1 MRWLSL
7 LAAFILLACG
17 LTLAVSVPS
26 STPADQGDS
35 AATIKTTTRVVLL
48 DVLVTDKAGQ
58 PVHGLKAGDFN
69 VLEDGKP
76 QQVRG
81 FEERGPTLNLSSA
94 PPPATS
100 LPPNTY
106 TNYLTAREP
115 GAVTILLFDTL
126 NTDRQSL
133 VSARKQLLLYLSKL
147 TSNDRVAL
155 FTLDSDLHQ
164 VHGFTDDPQELIA
177 TAQKL
182 SSSPHAMYSNN
193 RGVADE
199 LAQAVDAG
207 ITKSPQ
213 MYRAVTRFLWAEQE
227 GREESRTFVTMQGLN
242 QLARSMAVFP
252 GRKNLVWISGGFPFD
267 PSSTDPQMRRTGT
280 LLAATQIA
288 VYPIDVHG
296 VKYLGADG
304 AAPDAEVFAPRG
316 GSFDE
321 MSGQDQ
327 ELLSIHASMTSL
339 ATITG
344 GKTFFGRNDLEQAI
358 RDSVNSGTNYYTLAY
373 HPKNA
378 DWNGKFRKLTVKV
391 ANPELK
397 VQSRPG
403 YYAVADPLGT
413 PDINRTFTEVMQ
425 PTAPVSR
432 TLIMKARVLPPDENE
447 KPTRIDYLVDLHDI
461 SFHES
466 SDHKQVPDVMFVA
479 SVRDVAGKPNGS
491 ISSVVR
497 AGLTP
502 AQYDSL
508 LKTGMQLHQE
518 IVLKPGT
525 YQIRLGVVDRIS
537 GKIGTVDVPL
547 SVESKVATQ

>member
-1 MRWLSL
+1 MRWLSQ
-7 LAAFILLACG
+7 LAFFILLACG
-17 LTLAVSVPS
+17 LTLAASAPAS
-26 STPADQGDS
+26 NLADQGDS

-48 DVLVTDKAGQ
+48 DVLVADKAGQ
-58 PVHGLKAGDFN
+58 PVHGLKARDFT

-81 FEERGPTLNLSSA
+81 FEERGPTLSVSSA
-94 PPPATS
+94 PQPATN

-133 VSARKQLLLYLSKL
+133 VCARKELLLYLSKL
-147 TSNDRVAL
+147 ASNDRVAL
-155 FTLDSDLHQ
+155 FTLDSGLHQ
-164 VHGFTDDPQELIA
+164 IHGFSDDPQELIA
-177 TAQKL
+177 TAQAL

-193 RGVADE
+193 RGVSDE
-199 LAQAVDAG
+199 LAQAVDVG
-207 ITKSPQ
+207 ITGSPQ
-213 MYRAVTRFLWAEQE
+213 MYQSVSRFLWAEQE
-227 GREESRTFVTMQGLN
+227 GKEESRTFVTMQALN
-242 QLARSMAVFP
+242 QLARSMAVLP
-252 GRKNLVWISGGFPFD
+252 GRKNLIWISGGFPFD
-267 PSSTDPQMRRTGT
+267 PASTDPQMRWTST

-288 VYPIDVHG
+288 VYPIDVQG
-296 VKYLGADG
+296 VKYLGPDG
-304 AAPDAEVFAPRG
+304 AAPDSAVFLPYG
-316 GSFDE
+316 GSYDE
-321 MSGQDQ
+321 LSGQNQ
-327 ELLSIHASMTSL
+327 ELLSIHESMSDI
-339 ATITG
+339 AAITG
-344 GKTFFGRNDLEQAI
+344 GKALFGRNDLEQAI
-358 RDSVNSGTNYYTLAY
+358 RDSVNSGTNYYTLSY
-373 HPKNA
+373 HPTNP
-378 DWNGKFRKLTVKV
+378 DWNGKFRKLAVKV
-391 ANPELK
+391 ANSGLK

-403 YYAVADPLGT
+403 YYAVPDPLGA

-432 TLIMKARVLPPDENE
+432 TLIMKARVLLPGESE

-466 SDHKQVPDVMFVA
+466 SDQKQVPDVVFVA
-479 SVRDVAGKPNGS
+479 SVWDAAGKPSGS

-525 YQIRLGVVDRIS
+525 YQLRLGVVDRIS
-537 GKIGTVDVPL
+537 GKIGTLDVPL
-547 SVESKVATQ
+547 SVESKAVTQ